1 MLHHYVNHLTQIDH
15 SVVKAI
21 FHFLNSGAKNIVAVV
36 PFEKKFRTFSSKIK
50 ANFIK
55 SKYDEVKYIFY
66 LNWFNI
72 LCVEFFIRKHFKIY
86 EQQLSAIIEKVRSNF
101 NTLPANFQGKVDF
114 PVNNP
119 DYFEKLSKL
128 IIPKCQKNDP
138 RYMLAVKAIILF
150 LFLNGKFGRTTPNDP
165 PSIFNK
171 LEKSP

>member
-1 MLHHYVNHLTQIDH
+1 MNHLTQIDH

-36 PFEKKFRTFSSKIK
+36 PFEKKFRTFSNKIK

-72 LCVEFFIRKHFKIY
+72 LCVEFFISKHFKIY
-86 EQQLSAIIEKVRSNF
+86 EHQMRAIIEKVRSNF
-101 NTLPANFQGKVDF
+101 KTLPANFQGKVDF
-114 PVNNP
+114 PINDP
-119 DYFEKLSKL
+119 AYFEKLSKL

-138 RYMLAVKAIILF
+138 CYMLTAKAIILF
-150 LFLNGKFGRTTPNDP
+150 LFLNGKFGRTTPEDP
-165 PSIFNK
+165 PSIFNQ